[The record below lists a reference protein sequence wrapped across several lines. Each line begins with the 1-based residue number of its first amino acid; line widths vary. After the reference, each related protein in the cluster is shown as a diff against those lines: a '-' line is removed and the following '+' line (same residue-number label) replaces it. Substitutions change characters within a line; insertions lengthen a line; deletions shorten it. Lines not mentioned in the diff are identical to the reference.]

1 MVMNKGNKILIDLV
15 VVGIERVLP
24 RGDDMLR
31 KTREAYWINQYEST
45 TFGNNRKE

>member
-45 TFGNNRKE
+45 TYVW